1 MPVFQEA
8 RPMTVAPSPDQV
20 RLLVA
25 RSFREFGSPVQNE
38 LDLHE
43 TLVVERGEL
52 VARSYRADGIMAM
65 WLIRSGLIQFYG
77 RDGNM
82 LGTINLLL
90 EDARPELAA
99 A

>member
-1 MPVFQEA
+1 
-8 RPMTVAPSPDQV
+8 MTAAPSPDQV

-25 RSFREFGSPVQNE
+25 RSFNGFGAPVDNE

-43 TLVVERGEL
+43 TLVIEQGEL

-65 WLIRSGLIQFYG
+65 WLVRAGIVQFYDRNG
-77 RDGNM
+77 VM
-82 LGTINLLL
+82 LSTVNLL
-90 EDARPELAA
+90 EEARPELAA